1 MTCQPEKKSR
11 ILVLGSDGFVGKSMC
26 RRLEAEGC
34 DYHAS
39 THVECDLRNRE
50 ETQALFDKCHPD
62 IVVNLAAFLG
72 GVHFGYEHAAEMF
85 TNNMLMQINTLD
97 ACRDHGVKRLVN
109 PIGSC
114 VYPGALDLY
123 TEDKLWDGP
132 LHPSVQAFAMA
143 KKAFVV
149 ASWAYHKQYGLD
161 IMNLV
166 MSNMYGPGDH
176 FDPVRSH
183 AVGSLV
189 QKFVL
194 AKEKGIPTVTVLG
207 TGKPI
212 REWLYVEDAVD
223 ALYRAMYAEPYDS
236 IINIGAAKGYS
247 IQETAEIIKEITEY
261 EGKIVHDTDQMDGA
275 LCKRVDGRRGNEL
288 LNWYPQTEFEDGLK
302 KTVEWYIQ
310 NKDVLLTK
318 HSSKKINGGGGKQTS

>member
-1 MTCQPEKKSR
+1 MSQQSKNQNR
-11 ILVLGSDGFVGKSMC
+11 VLVLGSNGFVGKAMC
-26 RRLEAEGC
+26 KRLEAEGC
-34 DYHAS
+34 AFSVS
-39 THVECDLRNRE
+39 THKECDLRNRE
-50 ETQALFDKCHPD
+50 ETQDLFDKYRPD

-97 ACRDHGVKRLVN
+97 ACRDFNVKRLVN

-123 TEDKLWDGP
+123 TEDKLWEGP

-143 KKAFVV
+143 KKAFIV

-189 QKFVL
+189 QKFVE
-194 AKEKGIPTVTVLG
+194 AKEKGLPTVTVLG

-223 ALYRAMYAEPYDS
+223 ALYRAMDAEPYDS
-236 IINIGAAKGYS
+236 IVNIGAAKGYS
-247 IQETAEIIKEITEY
+247 IQETAKIIKEITGY
-261 EGKIVHDTDQMDGA
+261 EGQIIYDTSQMDGA
-275 LCKRVDGRRGNEL
+275 LCKRVDGSRGNEL
-288 LNWYPQTEFEDGLK
+288 LNWYPQTEFKDGLK
-302 KTVEWYIQ
+302 KTVEWYMQ
-310 NKDVLLTK
+310 NKDKL
-318 HSSKKINGGGGKQTS
+318 

>member
-1 MTCQPEKKSR
+1 MSQQSKNQNR
-11 ILVLGSDGFVGKSMC
+11 VLVLGSNGFVGKAMC
-26 RRLEAEGC
+26 KRLEAEEC
-34 DYHAS
+34 AYSAS
-39 THVECDLRNRE
+39 THKECDLRSRE
-50 ETQALFDKCHPD
+50 ETRALFAKYRPD

-97 ACRDHGVKRLVN
+97 ACRDYKIQRLVN

-123 TEDKLWDGP
+123 TEDKLWEGP

-143 KKAFVV
+143 KKAFIV

-189 QKFVL
+189 QKFVE
-194 AKEKGIPTVTVLG
+194 AKESNIPTVTVLG

-223 ALYRAMYAEPYDS
+223 ALYRAMDAEPYDS

-247 IQETAEIIKEITEY
+247 IQETAEIIKEITGY
-261 EGKIVHDTDQMDGA
+261 EGQILYDTDQMDGA

-288 LNWYPQTEFEDGLK
+288 LDWYPRTEFKTGLK
-302 KTVEWYIQ
+302 KTVEWYMQ
-310 NKDVLLTK
+310 NKD
-318 HSSKKINGGGGKQTS
+318 

>member
-1 MTCQPEKKSR
+1 M
-11 ILVLGSDGFVGKSMC
+11 ILVLGSGGFVGKCMC
-26 RRLEAEGC
+26 QRLEQKGETFYPA
-34 DYHAS
+34 
-39 THVECDLRNRE
+39 THKECDLRDPG
-50 ETQALFDKCHPD
+50 ETQKLFDKVKPD
-62 IVVNLAAFLG
+62 VVINLAAFLG

-97 ACRDHGVKRLVN
+97 ACRDHHVRRLIN

-123 TEDKLWDGP
+123 EEDKLWDGP
-132 LHPSVQAFAMA
+132 MHESVQAFATA

-161 IMNLV
+161 VMNLV
-166 MSNMYGPGDH
+166 MSNMYGPADH

-183 AVGSLV
+183 AVGALIMKMV
-189 QKFVL
+189 A
-194 AKEKGIPTVTVLG
+194 AKQNHEPSVTVLG

-223 ALYRAMYAEPYDS
+223 ALYQAISADPYDS

-247 IQETAEIIKEITEY
+247 IQETAEMIKELVGY
-261 EGKIVHDTDQMDGA
+261 EGELVNDLSMMDGA
-275 LCKRVDGRRGNEL
+275 MCKRVDGKLGEKI
-288 LNWYPQTEFEDGLK
+288 LNWHPRTEFKEGLAHTIRWFDEHK
-302 KTVEWYIQ
+302 ELY
-310 NKDVLLTK
+310 L
-318 HSSKKINGGGGKQTS
+318 

>member
-1 MTCQPEKKSR
+1 M
-11 ILVLGSDGFVGKSMC
+11 GSDGFVGKAMC
-26 RRLEAEGC
+26 ERLKAEGC
-34 DYHAS
+34 IFHAS
-39 THVECDLRNRE
+39 THAECDLRSRE
-50 ETQALFDKCHPD
+50 ETQVLFSEYLPN
-62 IVVNLAAFLG
+62 VVINLAAFLG
-72 GVHFGYEHAAEMF
+72 GVHFGFEHAAEMF

-97 ACRDHGVKRLVN
+97 ACKDHGVERLIN

-114 VYPGALDLY
+114 IYPGDLDLY

-149 ASWAYHKQYGLD
+149 ASWAYHKQYCLD

-183 AVGSLV
+183 AVGSLI
-189 QKFVL
+189 QKFVQ
-194 AKEKGIPTVTVLG
+194 AKEDGSPTVTVLG

-223 ALYRAMYAEPYDS
+223 ALYRAIDAEPYDS

-247 IQETAEIIKEITEY
+247 IQETAEFIKEITGY
-261 EGKIVHDTDQMDGA
+261 GGQIVHDTNMIDGA
-275 LCKRVDGRRGNEL
+275 LCKRVDGKRGNEL
-288 LNWYPQTEFEDGLK
+288 LNWYPQTEFKEGLK
-302 KTVEWYIQ
+302 KTVDWFIQ
-310 NKDVLLTK
+310 RKDVHAGLGE
-318 HSSKKINGGGGKQTS
+318 SKASDSGTA